1 MIKNLDDKFTYIH
14 CGEISGGNMSEKDD
28 KGQAKHRA
36 WGSTMIKTKEAA
48 QDVFPRK
55 KKQLWSTKQRGRKT
69 FVKESNVSDKIEKF
83 RKVKG
88 TLNVNLTHLL

>member
-36 WGSTMIKTKEAA
+36 WKSTMIKTKEAA

-55 KKQLWSTKQRGRKT
+55 KKAALKYKTERK
-69 FVKESNVSDKIEKF
+69 K
-83 RKVKG
+83 
-88 TLNVNLTHLL
+88 NLCKRE

>member
-55 KKQLWSTKQRGRKT
+55 KSSSEVQNR
-69 FVKESNVSDKIEKF
+69 EEEKP
-83 RKVKG
+83 
-88 TLNVNLTHLL
+88 L